1 MNTSEA
7 KKDEKQY
14 VSSAVY
20 FGLTKD
26 WERKTELHRGE
37 IVDLASPTATHN
49 DIAGGL
55 YTEFKAFIKKNQGK
69 CSVKLLNF
77 DVDLGD
83 DTVVVPDVAVI
94 CDRSK
99 ISDKRC
105 TGAPDLIVEIVSSNR
120 KDDYVKKLFYYEK
133 AGVKEYWIVD
143 PKYKRVT
150 VYQFGDEEMPN
161 LYDFNQPVPVG
172 IWDDKL
178 TVCINDFI
186 EIYDD

>member
-7 KKDEKQY
+7 RKNDKQF
-14 VSSAVY
+14 VSSAAY
-20 FGLTKD
+20 YELTKN

-37 IVDLASPTATHN
+37 IVYLESQSATHN

-55 YTEFKAFIKKNQGK
+55 ATEFKAFIKKNQGK

-77 DVDLGD
+77 DIDLGN

-105 TGAPDLIVEIVSSNR
+105 NGAPDLIVEIVSSNR
-120 KDDYVKKLFYYEK
+120 SDDYVKKLFYYEQ

-150 VYQFGDEEMPN
+150 VYQFGNEEMPV
-161 LYDFNQPVPVG
+161 LYDFSQPVPVG
-172 IWDDKL
+172 IWKDEIK
-178 TVCINDFI
+178 VCINDFI
-186 EIYDD
+186 EEYDG

>member
-1 MNTSEA
+1 MLA
-7 KKDEKQY
+7 RKDEKEY
-14 VSSAVY
+14 ISSEIY
-20 FGLTKD
+20 FALTRD
-26 WERKTELHRGE
+26 WERRTELHEGE

-55 YTEFKAFIKKNQGK
+55 YSEFKSFIKKNSGK

-77 DVDLGD
+77 DIDLGN
-83 DTVVVPDVAVI
+83 DTVVVPDVAII

-99 ISDKRC
+99 LSDKRC
-105 TGAPDLIVEIVSSNR
+105 TGAPDLIVEIVSTNR
-120 KDDYVKKLFYYEK
+120 NDDYVKKLFYYEK

-143 PKYKRVT
+143 IKYKRIT
-150 VYQFGDEEMPN
+150 VYKFGNEESPTIYGFDE
-161 LYDFNQPVPVG
+161 FIPVG
-172 IWDDKL
+172 IWDNKL